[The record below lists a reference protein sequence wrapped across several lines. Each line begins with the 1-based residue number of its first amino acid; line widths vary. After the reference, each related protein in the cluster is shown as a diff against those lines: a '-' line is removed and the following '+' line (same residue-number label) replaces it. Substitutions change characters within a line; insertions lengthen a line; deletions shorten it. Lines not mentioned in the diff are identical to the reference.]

1 MKTVII
7 GMSAAGLSCLDTLLR
22 VSPGADITVIS
33 GEKYSPYCRCLLT
46 YYLGGKMREEQM
58 TIRDPSSLPPNVR
71 LLSGENVG
79 DISTSKKTIILSSGK
94 EINYDKLLIAT
105 GASAVKPEYLDEQK
119 RAFTLRDIDDARK
132 IAPFIKEKAIV
143 LGGGFVGIKTA
154 LGLLERKTMVGM
166 IISSAY
172 PLSMVL
178 DEGTGRFIERDLK
191 AMGIEIR
198 TNEDISGIGKNNDA
212 VSVSLKS
219 GGELKTDLVV
229 VGKGVKPRVGLAKKS
244 GISIDLGITVNEFLE
259 TSAEGIYAAGDCCE
273 TMDVARKKPWINA
286 VWPVAVEQGYFA
298 GLNMAGIPSAYPGSI
313 GVNSLKTYSFHLI
326 SGGILKEKDGITIFE
341 KYMPSTNQ
349 LRKLAV
355 RDNVPVGMAFY
366 NSPED
371 AGVVINLIKRGM
383 PLNVHPEKIVNRE
396 ASVMDILKPL

>member
-1 MKTVII
+1 MKAVII

-22 VSPGADITVIS
+22 VLPGADITVIS
-33 GEKYSPYCRCLLT
+33 AEKYSPYCRCLLT
-46 YYLGGKMREEQM
+46 YYLGGKMREDQM
-58 TIRDPSSLPPNVR
+58 TIKDPSSQPQNVH
-71 LLSGENVG
+71 LIFG
-79 DISTSKKTIILSSGK
+79 DSVADIAAARKTVVLSSGRK
-94 EINYDKLLIAT
+94 IDYDKLLIAV
-105 GASAVKPEYLDEQK
+105 GASAVKPEYLEEQK
-119 RAFTLRDIDDARK
+119 RAFTLRDINDAGK

-154 LGLLERKTMVGM
+154 LGLIERKTRVDM

-191 AMGIEIR
+191 KMGIGIA
-198 TNEDISGIGKNNDA
+198 TNEDISGIEKNRDT
-212 VSVSLKS
+212 VLVSLKS
-219 GGELKTDLVV
+219 GRELATDVVV
-229 VGKGVKPRVGLAKKS
+229 VGKGVKPRVGLARKS

-259 TSAEGIYAAGDCCE
+259 TSAKDIYAAGDCCE
-273 TMDVARKKPWINA
+273 TMDIARKKPWINA

-313 GVNSLKTYSFHLI
+313 GVNSLKTGSFHLI
-326 SGGILKEKDGITIFE
+326 SGGTLKERDGITIFE
-341 KYMPSTNQ
+341 KYLPSTNQ
-349 LRKLAV
+349 MRKLAV

-383 PLNVHPEKIVNRE
+383 PLNVRPEKIVNGE
-396 ASVMDILKPL
+396 ATVMDILKPL